1 MATLQKTAKTLHEL
15 ISEDAAVQ
23 AAQQRLD
30 RATTKQAEAQ
40 AEVCRLHEQL
50 AEIRERGTAAMA
62 ETLLYSDDVDEDN
75 SSTEIHKQITAAQN
89 LADAWAQA
97 VKAGQRELESA
108 RLAAADKLY
117 QQHRPEYL
125 AIVKRQVDLLAALAQ
140 VVGEESVFVQRFAA
154 VGYFLESEMLPP
166 VTRVLR
172 LALLK
177 NSSLFAYV
185 DRLLER
191 KVLTS
196 SDVPES
202 LRRGWGVS

>member
-1 MATLQKTAKTLHEL
+1 MTTLQKTAKTLHGL
-15 ISEDAAVQ
+15 ISEDSAVQ
-23 AAQQRLD
+23 ATQQRLD
-30 RATTKQAEAQ
+30 RAITKQAEAQ

-50 AEIRERGTAAMA
+50 ETIRERGTAAMA
-62 ETLLYSDDVDEDN
+62 EALLYSDDVDQDDSN
-75 SSTEIHKQITAAQN
+75 TEIHKQLTAAQN
-89 LADAWAQA
+89 LTDAWAQA

-108 RLAAADKLY
+108 RLAVADRLY
-117 QQHRPEYL
+117 HHQRPEYL
-125 AIVKRQVDLLAALAQ
+125 AIVKRQIDLLTALAQ
-140 VVGEESVFVQRFAA
+140 IVDEESAFVQRFAA
-154 VGYFLESEMLPP
+154 VGYSPESEMFPP

>member
-1 MATLQKTAKTLHEL
+1 
-15 ISEDAAVQ
+15 
-23 AAQQRLD
+23 
-30 RATTKQAEAQ
+30 
-40 AEVCRLHEQL
+40 
-50 AEIRERGTAAMA
+50 MA
-62 ETLLYSDDVDEDN
+62 ETLLYSDDVDEDD

-154 VGYFLESEMLPP
+154 VGYSLESEMLPP

>member
-1 MATLQKTAKTLHEL
+1 MATLQKTAKTLHGL
-15 ISEDAAVQ
+15 ISEDSTVE

-40 AEVCRLHEQL
+40 ATVCRLHEQL
-50 AEIRERGTAAMA
+50 AEIRERGSAALA
-62 ETLLYSDDVDEDN
+62 EVLLHSDDVDEDD
-75 SSTEIHKQITAAQN
+75 SSTEIHKQLTAAQN

-108 RLAAADKLY
+108 RLAVADRLY

-125 AIVKRQVDLLAALAQ
+125 AIVKRQIDLLASLAQ
-140 VVGEESVFVQRFAA
+140 VVDEESAFVQRFAA
-154 VGYFLESEMLPP
+154 VGYSPESELFPP
-166 VTRVLR
+166 VARLLR

-191 KVLTS
+191 RVLTL